1 MLRDHLCLAIDDNQE
16 NFDVIFCQSI
26 RSFQFLSN
34 RIEYFRDK
42 HYDDPDPIR
51 LEKDPASYIGY
62 LNKDDTM
69 YRFYNAIEDGTFTF
83 NKPIGVGKFSNIND
97 NVMMDL
103 SGALRIRGEKGIV
116 MDDVTNANILVANNG
131 SFNSKKMTGDII
143 INENGVTKIVDEI
156 SKRENNVK
164 LNILPLI
171 IKLNSLAS
179 NFNKLA
185 IILEKMFCS
194 LELIDLD
201 GLQE

>member
-1 MLRDHLCLAIDDNQE
+1 MCLKA
-16 NFDVIFCQSI
+16 
-26 RSFQFLSN
+26 
-34 RIEYFRDK
+34 K
-42 HYDDPDPIR
+42 
-51 LEKDPASYIGY
+51 A
-62 LNKDDTM
+62 
-69 YRFYNAIEDGTFTF
+69 
-83 NKPIGVGKFSNIND
+83 
-97 NVMMDL
+97 
-103 SGALRIRGEKGIV
+103 
-116 MDDVTNANILVANNG
+116 
-131 SFNSKKMTGDII
+131 
-143 INENGVTKIVDEI
+143 KIVDEI